1 MHRMS
6 ASTLGSTTLC
16 DTPGYITQADLLQYL
31 APALHY
37 RSDTFTI
44 RAYGE
49 SLDQNGEKIA
59 EALCEATVQ
68 RLPDNHPRF
77 PGRRFALT
85 SFFYIDTSELE

>member
-16 DTPGYITQADLLQYL
+16 GTPPGYITQADLLQYL

-44 RAYGE
+44 RAHGE

-59 EALCEATVQ
+59 EALCEVKLCNDYPTTTPLSRSA
-68 RLPDNHPRF
+68 LCPDQ
-77 PGRRFALT
+77 L
-85 SFFYIDTSELE
+85 YIDTSELE

>member
-1 MHRMS
+1 MR
-6 ASTLGSTTLC
+6 

-49 SLDQNGEKIA
+49 SLDQNGEKNQRPSA
-59 EALCEATVQ
+59 KQLCNDYLTPTPAFPVGAL
-68 RLPDNHPRF
+68 P
-77 PGRRFALT
+77 
-85 SFFYIDTSELE
+85 